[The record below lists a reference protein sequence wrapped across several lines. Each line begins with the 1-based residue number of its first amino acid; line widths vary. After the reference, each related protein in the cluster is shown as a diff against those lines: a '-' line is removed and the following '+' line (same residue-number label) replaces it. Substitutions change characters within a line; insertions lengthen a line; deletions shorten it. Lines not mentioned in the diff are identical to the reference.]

1 MVPDQTAHRL
11 AAPISSQRAKS
22 VINVV
27 SFVQVTVMSPM
38 DGSLS
43 YAGQTSADSVQ
54 MNPSE
59 PLIALKGKKKTLLIW
74 GYIIKVRKVAK
85 IGNGYNQLPHLTQDT
100 TWESDK
106 NTIKHHKREG
116 RGQQARTGLK
126 IT

>member
-1 MVPDQTAHRL
+1 MRK
-11 AAPISSQRAKS
+11 AAIGALRVK
-22 VINVV
+22 IV
-27 SFVQVTVMSPM
+27 SLLQVTVMSPM

-85 IGNGYNQLPHLTQDT
+85 IRNGYNQLPHLTQDT

-106 NTIKHHKREG
+106 NAIKHHKQKEEISRV
-116 RGQQARTGLK
+116 RTGLK
-126 IT
+126 ST